1 MWKLR
6 YGKPLQQP
14 WGARGLSPS
23 IPDSYSQLLTEPLLH
38 KTELQL
44 KNHHIKLKVQT
55 KIHYCFL
62 LDDYLFIGITAD
74 NTYKKRS
81 KKIIVGFFLF
91 ISSLQFLFFPQS
103 VFLIYIHIYIY
114 LSSQGT
120 DR

>member
-6 YGKPLQQP
+6 YGKPLQRP
-14 WGARGLSPS
+14 WGALGIKPKTRGLSPS

-38 KTELQL
+38 KIELQL

-62 LDDYLFIGITAD
+62 LDDYLFIGITVD

-81 KKIIVGFFLF
+81 KKIIVVFFF
-91 ISSLQFLFFPQS
+91 
-103 VFLIYIHIYIY
+103 
-114 LSSQGT
+114 
-120 DR
+120 